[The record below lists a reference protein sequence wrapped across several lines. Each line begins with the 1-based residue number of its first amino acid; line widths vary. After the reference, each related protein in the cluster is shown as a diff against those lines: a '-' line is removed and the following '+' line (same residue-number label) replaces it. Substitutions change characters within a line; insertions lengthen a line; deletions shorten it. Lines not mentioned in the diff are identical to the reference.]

1 MSNGLLSNKVGLIV
15 GVANERSLA
24 WGIAQ
29 AAHAQGA
36 KLIFTYFDK
45 IPKLEDRVKEMAST
59 VKSTAVYP
67 CNVSDEKSVANL
79 MDTIEKDCGQLDF
92 IIHAVAFADKNE
104 LRGRFMDTTQTHFSQ
119 CLDIS
124 AFSLISLT
132 KAAYPLLKQA
142 ENPSIIT
149 LTYLGS
155 EKVVPNYNLM
165 GVAKAAL
172 EANVRY
178 LAADLGQDNIRI
190 NGISAGPIRTLA
202 ASGIGGFKD
211 MLKYHETTA
220 PLKRLT
226 TQEEVGDAA
235 VYLTSALSRGVTGE
249 IHYVDGG
256 ANILGPTPVLS
267 T

>member
-1 MSNGLLSNKVGLIV
+1 MSTKLLHNKVGLIV

-45 IPKLEDRVKEMAST
+45 IPKLEERVNKMAAT
-59 VKSTAVYP
+59 VDSKAVYP
-67 CNVSDEKSVANL
+67 CNVSDEESITRTMCA
-79 MDTIEKDCGQLDF
+79 IEKEYGQLDF
-92 IIHAVAFADKNE
+92 IVHAVAFADKDE
-104 LRGRFMDTTQTHFSQ
+104 LRGRFMDTTQANFNQ

-132 KAAYPLLKQA
+132 KAAYPLLKKA
-142 ENPSIIT
+142 ENPSVIT

-178 LAADLGQDNIRI
+178 LAADLGQDNIRV
-190 NGISAGPIRTLA
+190 NAISAGPIRTLA
-202 ASGIGGFKD
+202 ASGIDGFKG
-211 MLKYHETTA
+211 MLKYHESTA

-235 VYLTSALSRGVTGE
+235 VYLASSLSRGVTGE

-256 ANILGPTPVLS
+256 ANVLGPTP
-267 T
+267 TPTA